1 MGMITDPIGDALTR
15 IRNAQAAGHSTVALR
30 ASKMIEHL
38 AQVLKSEG
46 FIESFAKSETAPG
59 KPTVDVSLKYYPD
72 GRPMIASSKRISAPG
87 RRTYSGSD
95 SLQKVNRG
103 LGILIISTSQGV
115 MSDREARRLK
125 IGGEVLA
132 SIG

>member
-38 AQVLKSEG
+38 AEVLESEG
-46 FIESFAKSETAPG
+46 FIESFARAEAAPG
-59 KPTVDVSLKYYPD
+59 KPTVEIALKYYSD
-72 GRPMIASSKRISAPG
+72 GRPMISSSKRVSAPG

-95 SLQKVNRG
+95 SLMKVNRG
-103 LGILIISTSQGV
+103 LGILIVSTSQGV
-115 MSDREARRLK
+115 MSDRKARKLK
-125 IGGEVLA
+125 IGGEILA
-132 SIG
+132 SIA

>member
-15 IRNAQAAGHSTVALR
+15 IRNAQAAGLAKVELR
-30 ASKMIEHL
+30 ASRMITHL
-38 AQVLKSEG
+38 AEVLKSEG
-46 FIESFAKSETAPG
+46 FIDGFSATESAPG
-59 KPTVDVSLKYYPD
+59 KPGLEIKLKYYPD

-87 RRTYSGSD
+87 RRTYSGSETL
-95 SLQKVNRG
+95 SKVNRG
-103 LGILIISTSQGV
+103 LGILILSTSQGV
-115 MSDREARRLK
+115 MSDRKARKLK